1 MRYRIAIWSYLTFVA
16 PTSGLILER
25 SVEVGQVV
33 GPGSGALFRLASG
46 GDVEMQGVAAVLERT
61 SLKLSRTSVTLCV
74 PHREDALAGDAVR
87 RRLQRLADALGRNA
101 EVATFI

>member
-1 MRYRIAIWSYLTFVA
+1 MKILDRYVLSTFLKNYLISLRVLI
-16 PTSGLILER
+16 GLYVVLDMVFNFDELA
-25 SVEVGQVV
+25 EVQ
-33 GPGSGALFRLASG
+33 SKTAGAG
-46 GDVEMQGVAAVLERT
+46 GVASVLERT

-87 RRLQRLADALGRNA
+87 RRLQRLADALGRDA